1 MSRIIALKLLRLV
14 PVLLLVSIG
23 TFLLLEL
30 VPGDPVLAILGEDAT
45 PETYERVRTELNL
58 DAPVWERYF
67 SWLGNILT
75 GDFGERLTR
84 PGFNVIEGIQ
94 RHLPVTLEIAVLAM
108 ATALVVAVPMG
119 VWAASHQGR
128 RFDRISGGS
137 AFAIIA
143 VPSFLAALILIF
155 YFANNDNQWIPRW
168 LVFILLLSWAA
179 WLVLVWLLQQ
189 FRQQLSAS
197 NTSEEARA
205 FANLILAFVVA
216 AFALGLFWVWP
227 DFQTQGWTRWPSEGS
242 LVDNLRDAF
251 LPSFTV
257 ALTEIAVFMRLLR
270 SDMITSLQ
278 EDYILSARAKGLTRR
293 RILFRHA
300 LRPSSFSLI
309 TLAGVSLGRALG
321 GTVIVETIF
330 RVPGMGKF
338 IIEEGVNR
346 VDYSVVQGGV
356 LVLATGYVLINAIVD
371 IAYNYI
377 DPRIRRGRR

>member
-1 MSRIIALKLLRLV
+1 MFRIIALKLLRLV

>member
-197 NTSEEARA
+197 NASEEARA